1 MNEKNFEYLRDQV
14 KYSGFGEG
22 LENQLKEN
30 IKRQRPEFTLQHQ
43 ANFGKDELNSSLHFK
58 RSATTDMY
66 FFNSY
71 MASMKQEQA
80 TEKMNQ
86 TFYVGKDNNITLKE
100 GYNLM
105 SGRAVNKD
113 LTNKEGKIYNAWL
126 QMDFKQTDSTGNF
139 KLKQFHENYG
149 FKLENELSK
158 HPIKELQNDQDKT
171 KLMDSL
177 QKGNRQAVTF
187 VENGSEQRRY
197 IEANPQF
204 KSVTVYDT
212 NMHRLGNKQSQEASQ
227 SKSKG
232 QEQKTDKSLGSD
244 DGKDHHSGKK
254 AKKEKGMAIGQ

>member
-30 IKRQRPEFTLQHQ
+30 IKRQLPEFTLQHQ
-43 ANFGKDELNSSLHFK
+43 ATFGKDEVNSALHFK

-80 TEKMNQ
+80 IEKMNQ

-105 SGRAVNKD
+105 NGRAINKD

-126 QMDFKQTDSTGNF
+126 QMDFKQTDAAGNF
-139 KLKQFHENYG
+139 KLKQFHSNYG
-149 FKLENELSK
+149 FDLEKELAK
-158 HPIKELQNDQDKT
+158 HPIKELQNTQDKYR
-171 KLMDSL
+171 LLDSL

-187 VENGSEQRRY
+187 MENGNEQRRY
-197 IEANPQF
+197 MEANPQF
-204 KSVTVYDT
+204 KSVTVYDAS
-212 NMHRLGNKQSQEASQ
+212 MHKLHNRQSQQ
-227 SKSKG
+227 VQKSNANK
-232 QEQKTDKSLGSD
+232 QEQKNGQEIAGD
-244 DGKDHHSGKK
+244 DEKDHHSGKK
-254 AKKEKGMAIGQ
+254 SKKVKGMSISQ